1 MYRNKKSKK
10 KILNDVDVENCGAS
24 RGFGFI
30 YIYIYIDNNNNNN
43 NNNNNK
49 QKNKGTYSNVWQ
61 IVTTV
66 LYKI

>member
-1 MYRNKKSKK
+1 MMLTW
-10 KILNDVDVENCGAS
+10 KIVVLAEAS
-24 RGFGFI
+24 VFFI
-30 YIYIYIDNNNNNN
+30 YIYIDNN

>member
-1 MYRNKKSKK
+1 MMLTW
-10 KILNDVDVENCGAS
+10 KIVVLAEAS
-24 RGFGFI
+24 VL
-30 YIYIYIDNNNNNN
+30 YIYIYIDNNN

>member
-1 MYRNKKSKK
+1 MMLTW
-10 KILNDVDVENCGAS
+10 KIVVLAEAS
-24 RGFGFI
+24 VLYI
-30 YIYIYIDNNNNNN
+30 YIYIYID

-61 IVTTV
+61 IVTMV